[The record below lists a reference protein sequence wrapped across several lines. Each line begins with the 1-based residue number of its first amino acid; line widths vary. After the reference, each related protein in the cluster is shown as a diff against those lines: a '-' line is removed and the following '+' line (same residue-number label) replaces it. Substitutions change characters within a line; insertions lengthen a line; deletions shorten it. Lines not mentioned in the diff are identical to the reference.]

1 MLKKK
6 FKKALGIFQA
16 LLTIILVLAVL
27 LLVFTAF
34 NPMKNYRFLRV
45 MSGSMEP
52 TIKTGAVVLIQKV
65 APEALRENDII
76 TFGSADDPNL
86 SITHRLV
93 KIEEKE
99 GETVFKTRGDANNSE
114 DINEV
119 SPADVQGKVIFSLP
133 LLGYLAVFIKEPL
146 GFGLLVVLPAI
157 LIIISEILNIKKA
170 IEEEVEKKYAKE
182 NLKIKKSPDEKITGL
197 FIFLLFLGGIFLAQS
212 KPTNAYFSDTAVVG
226 DNTFS
231 MASDWTAPPT
241 PLLLSPGS
249 GVKIKASD
257 LYLDWSDVS
266 DPQGPVKY
274 EYRLYL
280 ENPDVNPSAPIR
292 YQQDYY
298 EPTSRH
304 PAAGF
309 ASGTPNGEYWWRV
322 RACDQLN
329 NCSAW
334 TPAWRFI
341 VDNSLSDPS
350 DDGTDPFTS
359 DIVLNEILPDPV
371 GDDNAVKPNGE
382 WVELYNKSDK
392 EIDVAGWYLYDD
404 AIDAHALL
412 INGGQTNTGSTKI
425 PAHGFLVV
433 YRNSDSNFSLNQDS
447 GKTTVQLY
455 NGPLASGTL
464 IDSHTYTGPVKEGKS
479 IARIPDGGDTWYDPI
494 PTPGGPNRLEETLA
508 WSDLPSIEPP
518 KPLPEL
524 DFYLEKEKAAV
535 GFRAVN
541 ISQYKSLDYQV
552 LYQADGIEKGI
563 NGQIP
568 LQGENEVGKSGLLLG
583 TCSQGVCVYDQKI
596 TKIDLNVKLKEEN
609 GEETSLSKSLNL
621 ENQR

>member
-1 MLKKK
+1 MMKKK

-16 LLTIILVLAVL
+16 LLTIVLVLAVL

-65 APEALRENDII
+65 APESLRENDII
-76 TFGSADDPNL
+76 TFGSAEDPNL

-119 SPADVQGKVIFSLP
+119 SPADVQGKVIFSIP

-182 NLKIKKSPDEKITGL
+182 NLKKSPDEKITGL
-197 FIFLLFLGGIFLAQS
+197 LIFLLFLGGIFLAQS
-212 KPTNAYFSDTAVVG
+212 KPTNAYFSDTVVIKG
-226 DNTFS
+226 NTFS
-231 MASDWTAPPT
+231 MASDWTTPSSNSINNSSPMVLKETSSITNSRLSALPPNST
-241 PLLLSPGS
+241 
-249 GVKIKASD
+249 
-257 LYLDWSDVS
+257 
-266 DPQGPVKY
+266 
-274 EYRLYL
+274 
-280 ENPDVNPSAPIR
+280 NNPS
-292 YQQDYY
+292 Q
-298 EPTSRH
+298 TSTEK
-304 PAAGF
+304 AL
-309 ASGTPNGEYWWRV
+309 V
-322 RACDQLN
+322 V
-329 NCSAW
+329 
-334 TPAWRFI
+334 I
-341 VDNSLSDPS
+341 
-350 DDGTDPFTS
+350 
-359 DIVLNEILPDPV
+359 NEILPNPV
-371 GDDNAVKPNGE
+371 GDDNAAKPNGE

-392 EIDVAGWYLYDD
+392 EIDVAGWYLYADT
-404 AIDAHALL
+404 IDAHALP
-412 INGGQTNTGSTKI
+412 INSERTNTGNTKI

-433 YRNSDSNFSLNQDS
+433 YRNSDSNFSLNQDR
-447 GKTTVQLY
+447 GGNTVRLY

-479 IARIPDGGDTWYDPI
+479 IARIPDGGNTWYDPI
-494 PTPGGPNRLEETLA
+494 PTPGEPNRLEETLA
-508 WSDLPSIEPP
+508 WSNLPAIEPP

-552 LYQADGIEKGI
+552 LYQTDGIEKGI
-563 NGQIP
+563 DGQIT

-596 TKIDLNVKLKEEN
+596 TKIDLNVKLREEN
-609 GEETSLSKSLNL
+609 GKETSLSKSLNL

>member
-1 MLKKK
+1 MMKKK

-16 LLTIILVLAVL
+16 LLTIVLVLAVL

-65 APEALRENDII
+65 APESLRENDII
-76 TFGSADDPNL
+76 TFGSAEDPNL

-182 NLKIKKSPDEKITGL
+182 NLKKSPDEKITGL
-197 FIFLLFLGGIFLAQS
+197 LIFLLFLGGIFLAQS
-212 KPTNAYFSDTAVVG
+212 KPTNAYFSDTVVVEG
-226 DNTFS
+226 NTFS
-231 MASDWTAPPT
+231 MASDWTTPPPPAPAR
-241 PLLLSPGS
+241 
-249 GVKIKASD
+249 VVINEV
-257 LYLDWSDVS
+257 YYDVDS
-266 DPQGPVKY
+266 AHQSTGT
-274 EYRLYL
+274 
-280 ENPDVNPSAPIR
+280 EN
-292 YQQDYY
+292 
-298 EPTSRH
+298 H
-304 PAAGF
+304 
-309 ASGTPNGEYWWRV
+309 
-322 RACDQLN
+322 
-329 NCSAW
+329 
-334 TPAWRFI
+334 
-341 VDNSLSDPS
+341 
-350 DDGTDPFTS
+350 
-359 DIVLNEILPDPV
+359 NEWI
-371 GDDNAVKPNGE
+371 
-382 WVELYNKSDK
+382 ELYN
-392 EIDVAGWYLYDD
+392 AGPD
-404 AIDAHALL
+404 AIDISGWIIEDSGPAASTDVIPSTPPIPADTFVVITPSSSTWNYWPSIPSGAVKIVL
-412 INGGQTNTGSTKI
+412 TSTDTKI
-425 PAHGFLVV
+425 G
-433 YRNSDSNFSLNQDS
+433 NGLNNEGDRVILRDS
-447 GKTTVQLY
+447 GRNVVDAISYGNDNSVWDPGCPSVAT
-455 NGPLASGTL
+455 GHSLARSSKGYDTNQPGDFVDLATPNPGTNP
-464 IDSHTYTGPVKEGKS
+464 HPPKENKK
-479 IARIPDGGDTWYDPI
+479 
-494 PTPGGPNRLEETLA
+494 ETIA
-508 WSDLPSIEPP
+508 WSDLPSFVQP
-518 KPLPEL
+518 KAIPEL

-552 LYQADGIEKGI
+552 LYQTDGIEKGI
-563 NGQIP
+563 DGQIT

-583 TCSQGVCVYDQKI
+583 TCSQDVCVYDQKI
-596 TKIDLNVKLKEEN
+596 TKIDLNVKLREEN
-609 GEETSLSKSLNL
+609 GKETSLSKSLNL